1 MLSVDEPPITPALI
15 RDRVTTLMGRLR
27 AAAEG
32 AGRDPDGFRLVA
44 VTKGFEVAAV
54 RAAQAAGLTV
64 FGENRVQEAASKV
77 EAVPGVEWH
86 MIGRLQSNKVRH
98 ALGLFRAIHSV
109 ESLELLQRIERI
121 AHDDGHRPR
130 LLLQVDTSAAGGRV
144 GFAAEWFAEQA
155 GNAGSELVRTLREL
169 HAASVVGLMTMAPD
183 RRDVAAAAL
192 RRPPRAPR
200 RAADDGGAGAA
211 RAVDG
216 HDRRRRRGGGGG
228 GDAGPHRD
236 RHLRPSAASVRA
248 SAAPA
253 ILDSCCR
260 C

>member
-15 RDRVTTLMGRLR
+15 RDRVTILMGRLR
-27 AAAEG
+27 TAAEG

-54 RAAQAAGLTV
+54 HAAQAAGLTV

-144 GFAAEWFAEQA
+144 GFGAEWFGEQA
-155 GNAGSELVRTLREL
+155 GKAGSELVRTLREL
-169 HAASVVGLMTMAPD
+169 HAASVVGLMTMAPVD
-183 RRDVAAAAL
+183 ETSSRQHFAAL
-192 RRPPRAPR
+192 RGLRDELQTTAGLPLPDLSMGMTADADAAVAEGATLVRIGTAIFGPR
-200 RAADDGGAGAA
+200 
-211 RAVDG
+211 
-216 HDRRRRRGGGGG
+216 
-228 GDAGPHRD
+228 PHR
-236 RHLRPSAASVRA
+236 
-248 SAAPA
+248 
-253 ILDSCCR
+253 
-260 C
+260 

>member
-27 AAAEG
+27 TAAEG

-54 RAAQAAGLTV
+54 HAAQAAGLTV

-144 GFAAEWFAEQA
+144 GFGAEWFAEQA

-169 HAASVVGLMTMAPD
+169 HAASVVGLMTMAPVD
-183 RRDVAAAAL
+183 ETSPRQHFTAL
-192 RRPPRAPR
+192 RGLRDELQTTAGLALPELSMGMTADADAAVAEGATLVRIGTAIFGPP
-200 RAADDGGAGAA
+200 
-211 RAVDG
+211 
-216 HDRRRRRGGGGG
+216 
-228 GDAGPHRD
+228 PHR
-236 RHLRPSAASVRA
+236 
-248 SAAPA
+248 
-253 ILDSCCR
+253 
-260 C
+260 